1 MHYKNTASQLDRLS
15 SYNNKTRLTFQS
27 TLETLKDILMQ
38 QFQKSNEKR
47 LSLRHICASY

>member
-1 MHYKNTASQLDRLS
+1 MHYKNNATQLDRLS

-38 QFQKSNEKR
+38 QFEKSNEKQ
-47 LSLRHICASY
+47 LSLKDIFTS